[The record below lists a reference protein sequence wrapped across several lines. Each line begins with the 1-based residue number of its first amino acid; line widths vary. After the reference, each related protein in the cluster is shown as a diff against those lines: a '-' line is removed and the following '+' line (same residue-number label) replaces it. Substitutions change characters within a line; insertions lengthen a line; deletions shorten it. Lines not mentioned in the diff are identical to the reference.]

1 MLSQSNSIVFET
13 HSNVILPHPDHAGC
27 QSSPGF
33 SIKTLHYSS
42 ATYPTNLFLLDRSAE
57 LHFMWSTTWH
67 FPLCGFIHHPVTWSS
82 SHISSSAPNSWTSS
96 VSVLSLRWQSKFY
109 THKIIGNIVVLY
121 ILSFLF
127 MEVYCKKILDRT
139 AVDILWIFY
148 SEMLFET
155 WLILKTSWVNLW
167 GTFSS
172 DSLHHSR

>member
-1 MLSQSNSIVFET
+1 
-13 HSNVILPHPDHAGC
+13 
-27 QSSPGF
+27 
-33 SIKTLHYSS
+33 
-42 ATYPTNLFLLDRSAE
+42 
-57 LHFMWSTTWH
+57 
-67 FPLCGFIHHPVTWSS
+67 
-82 SHISSSAPNSWTSS
+82 
-96 VSVLSLRWQSKFY
+96 VLSLRWQSKFY

-127 MEVYCKKILDRT
+127 MEEDCKKILDRT